1 MEYVRL
7 LLLLMHALIL
17 EKRHDEASSIL
28 HETMA
33 HIIIGDSRMGAA
45 LCVAGVKLNLMRE
58 DPSEALYMLRPLVS
72 RYSSTHS
79 TINRQHTLTL
89 LQLQGQEIQQS
100 EWPSWGRRWDMMCH
114 IMNKFREVGNDN
126 SITPE
131 EKVFIQRRIV
141 SCEEN
146 NAEIPWPLQM
156 TRANLVVLKFVHI
169 AFAEYADMLKRWDD
183 DLYIDED
190 NEKYNERKAVTYLS
204 MASKLCNCLNMKRTY
219 HGSALLK
226 ALSLMRLY
234 QEKREKHCPSEVL
247 YNFGRI
253 AQYAGLV
260 DLAVTYYRDC
270 LRLSDEDSDDV
281 QKLTKKHAAFNLHLI
296 YRDVGENELA
306 MKLINNYLSI

>member
-1 MEYVRL
+1 
-7 LLLLMHALIL
+7 
-17 EKRHDEASSIL
+17 
-28 HETMA
+28 
-33 HIIIGDSRMGAA
+33 
-45 LCVAGVKLNLMRE
+45 
-58 DPSEALYMLRPLVS
+58 
-72 RYSSTHS
+72 
-79 TINRQHTLTL
+79 
-89 LQLQGQEIQQS
+89 
-100 EWPSWGRRWDMMCH
+100 
-114 IMNKFREVGNDN
+114 MNKFRDVGKDN
-126 SITPE
+126 SITSE

-146 NAEIPWPLQM
+146 NEEIPWPLQM

-183 DLYIDED
+183 DLYIDEN

-234 QEKREKHCPSEVL
+234 QEKREKHCKSEVL

-253 AQYAGLV
+253 AQYAGLI